1 MRTLRLEAAH
11 VPRVRQLEAAR
22 AVRRDERDFHRL
34 WAGDA
39 VSQLG
44 SQITLLALP
53 LAAVVTLHA
62 SGGQVGLLQT
72 LYTLSFLMVPLPA
85 GVWLEHR
92 TRRPVLVAT
101 NLVCAALVV
110 SLPLAAALGRLG
122 MAQLYAVAALGG
134 AATVISDV
142 GKFTLVPEL
151 VGTDR
156 LAVSNSKLN
165 AGLAVG
171 ATAGPGLAGWLTAW
185 IGAPNALLAD
195 GFSYLVCAGAVASLR
210 HRETLRDASPAAAG
224 RNLRGE
230 VVAGLRTVF
239 ATPPVR
245 CIGIFG
251 AIYNSGLQMVSIAL
265 IVLVVRDLGFG
276 SAAFGAIMVFGGVGA
291 VMGTVLAPSLIRAV
305 GHGPAL
311 LGTLLLSVQAF
322 WLLPLAHGGR
332 LAMVA
337 WCSVALLAGSAGSS
351 VAGVVA
357 TTVRLLLTP
366 PELHARMNASYR
378 LLTFGTIPVGALAGG
393 LLVQWV
399 GAHTVLWIAAA
410 VLVASVSLLA
420 QRPVRSLGRVLIQAT
435 PVPST

>member
-1 MRTLRLEAAH
+1 
-11 VPRVRQLEAAR
+11 VDS

-53 LAAVVTLHA
+53 LAAVLTLHA
-62 SGGQVGLLQT
+62 SAGQVGLIQA
-72 LYTLSFLMVPLPA
+72 LYTLSFLVVPLPA

-92 TRRPVLVAT
+92 TRRPVLIAM
-101 NLVCAALVV
+101 NLACAALVV

-134 AATVISDV
+134 AATVVSDV

-151 VGTDR
+151 VATDR
-156 LAVSNSKLN
+156 LALSNSKLN

-185 IGAPNALLAD
+185 IGAPDALLAD
-195 GFSYLVCAGAVASLR
+195 AFSYLVCAAAVASLR
-210 HRETLRDASPAAAG
+210 HRETPRDVSRARRDLRA
-224 RNLRGE
+224 E

-265 IVLVVRDLGFG
+265 IVYVVRDLGYG
-276 SAAFGAIMVFGGVGA
+276 SAAFGVIMVFGGVGA
-291 VMGTVLAPSLIRAV
+291 VLGTVLAPSLIRAV

-311 LGTLLLSVQAF
+311 LRTLVLSVQAF
-322 WLLPLAHGGR
+322 WLIPLAHGDR
-332 LAMVA
+332 LAVVA
-337 WCSVALLAGSAGSS
+337 WCSVALLVGSAGSG

-393 LLVQWV
+393 LLVQLA
-399 GAHTVLWIAAA
+399 GARTVLWVAGA

-420 QRPVRSLGRVLIQAT
+420 RRPVRSLGRVLAQAT